1 VVVVDSS
8 VWIDFY
14 RGRLTDQVATLQK
27 MMWRGGELI
36 VGDLILAEVLQGSI
50 SQKEFEKIQQDLAAF
65 HQLTISDSVSAV
77 RAAQNF
83 RLLRGKGITVRKTID
98 TLIATRCI
106 IDNIP
111 LLYSDRDFDPFVEHL
126 GLISA
131 VPA

>member
-1 VVVVDSS
+1 VVVVDFS
-8 VWIDFY
+8 VWIDIY

-27 MMWRGGELI
+27 TMWRGGEVM
-36 VGDLILAEVLQGSI
+36 VGDLILVEVLQGSI
-50 SQKEFEKIQQDLAAF
+50 LEKEFAKIQQDLAAF
-65 HQLTISDSVSAV
+65 HQLTMSDSVSAV

-106 IDNIP
+106 IDSIP

-131 VPA
+131 FPT

>member
-8 VWIDFY
+8 VWVDFY

-27 MMWRGGELI
+27 MMWRGGEVM

-83 RLLRGKGITVRKTID
+83 RLLRSKGITVRKTID